1 MRVFIITGIV
11 FVLLNA
17 CFGGKN
23 RSATSNE
30 DTMVTDTT
38 QILFEKD
45 LHDFGKVKAGEEIA
59 CRFGFINIGQQPLV
73 IQDIIAGCGCT
84 NVTYP
89 TKPVL
94 PGYKD
99 AVEVVFDTRGRKGH
113 QRQVVRVIS
122 NGSRFP
128 KELIIRAEVE

>member
-1 MRVFIITGIV
+1 MKIFIYTGII
-11 FVLLNA
+11 FVLLSS

-23 RSATSNE
+23 QSANTNQE
-30 DTMVTDTT
+30 AVTTDTT
-38 QILFEKD
+38 KILFEKD

-59 CRFGFINIGQQPLV
+59 CRFGFINNGQHPLV

-94 PGYKD
+94 PGQKD

-122 NGSRFP
+122 NGSSSP

>member
-1 MRVFIITGIV
+1 MKIFIYTGII
-11 FVLLNA
+11 FVLLSS

-23 RSATSNE
+23 QSANTNQE
-30 DTMVTDTT
+30 ATNDTT

-59 CRFGFINIGQQPLV
+59 CRFGFINNGQQPLV

-94 PGYKD
+94 PGQKD

-122 NGSRFP
+122 NGSLLP

>member
-1 MRVFIITGIV
+1 MKIFIYTGIIL
-11 FVLLNA
+11 VLLSS

-23 RSATSNE
+23 QSANINQEATTN
-30 DTMVTDTT
+30 TT

-59 CRFGFINIGQQPLV
+59 CRFGFINNGQHPLV

-94 PGYKD
+94 PGHKD

-122 NGSRFP
+122 NGNSLP